1 VWNKERI
8 LQDIQ
13 DIGVRGGDALVVHA
27 SMRAIGKVTGG
38 ADAVIDALLEAV
50 GPAGAILAPAF
61 NGENYVPETWPEQ
74 LQDPRFRAEMENND
88 YNPEGINV
96 GEVGILAERLWRRED
111 ALHSFHPTLSFAAVG
126 GPNAAFLTERA
137 PFHYPLGAN
146 SPLARL
152 HQLNGGVLLLG
163 VGHNANSS
171 LHLAEVWADAPY
183 ARRGRRIRTGAVE
196 SEIMQGSPE
205 CSAGFWK
212 IEPVLR
218 QARILKTGYVGNAP
232 SQYMRLQHV
241 ASMAIEMLKGSPDAL
256 LCDDPGCNWCM
267 LARKFTCEQDR

>member
-1 VWNKERI
+1 MWSKERI
-8 LQDIQ
+8 LQDIR
-13 DIGVRGGDALVVHA
+13 DVGVREGNALIVHA
-27 SMRAIGKVTGG
+27 SMRAIGKVVGG
-38 ADAVIDALLEAV
+38 ADTVVEALLEAV
-50 GPAGAILAPAF
+50 GPAGAIMAPAF
-61 NGENYVPETWPEQ
+61 NGANYVPETWPEQ
-74 LQDPRFRAEMENND
+74 LQDPDYRTEMENSGYTPD
-88 YNPEGINV
+88 GINV

-111 ALHSFHPTLSFAAVG
+111 AHHSVHPTLSFAAVG
-126 GPNAAFLTERA
+126 RNAGFLTDNA
-137 PFHYPLGAN
+137 PFHYPFGTN

-163 VGHNANSS
+163 VGHTSNSS

-183 ARRGRRIRTGAVE
+183 ARRGRRIRTGLLE

-232 SQYMRLQHV
+232 SQYMRLQHM

-256 LCDDPGCNWCM
+256 LCDNPECSWCM
-267 LARKFTCEQDR
+267 LARKFTGEQDR